1 MDGSP
6 GDLAARLQRVEDTF
20 DIQQLAVRY
29 AMAVDERDIDAWLE
43 LFVSDV
49 RVGRGLIGREAL
61 RDFIV
66 PQVKLFYRSIH
77 QIVGHRIELIEGE
90 RATGAVYCRAE
101 HEVGDR
107 WIVIAIRYDDEY
119 RKVDGKWYFARR
131 NDKHWY
137 ETDLAERPQDI
148 AFSGWPSAPS
158 RPRVPDSATWAT
170 FWVGEDVAT
179 VTGHAVAPPEI

>member
-1 MDGSP
+1 MDASLR
-6 GDLAARLQRVEDTF
+6 DLAERLQRVEDTLE
-20 DIQQLAVRY
+20 IQQLAIRY
-29 AMAVDERDIDAWLE
+29 AMAVDERNIDAWLE
-43 LFVSDV
+43 LFAPDV

-66 PQVKLFYRSIH
+66 PQLKIFYRSIH
-77 QIVGHRIELIEGE
+77 QIVGQRIELISGE

-119 RKVDGKWYFARR
+119 RKVDGKWCFARR

-137 ETDLAERPQDI
+137 ERDLAERPQDI
-148 AFSGWPSAPS
+148 AFSGWPGAPS
-158 RPRVPDSATWAT
+158 RPRVPDSVSWAR
-170 FWVGEDVAT
+170 FWRGVDVTT
-179 VTGHAVAPPEI
+179 VTSHAVAPLEI